1 MAVLGPIPGIFL
13 ILSGFKKDWLSLIK
27 RKPLGLLSLLAILR
41 GLNYNKDVIRKKL
54 EHEDT
59 TRKIKLPKGAK
70 QKESRIEMDRGRK
83 ERKLKGDKQGISY
96 AETPEKISKLPK
108 GDRADKI
115 EKYQELGESKKLPDI
130 QLKKDV
136 IAKDMQGNK
145 ITLKEGDVFSVYELP
160 KSRYLLEGKESY
172 TVPKNQFQ
180 NIKGQSII
188 AEAKEFAPEL
198 EGTEED
204 IKGLSKW
211 QGDELYDNGK
221 RLADVYKGEDGKWH
235 YRSDFVEESP
245 AFKTRQE
252 AMENAEADALGI
264 YSGNETKFSQYTL
277 PDGENYRE
285 ILIKAPESKVNEGD
299 LISFKDWKKNNTYG
313 TQEEYNKVIERAK
326 KSMDKMVACSTLLEC
341 FLIIS
346 KILFETFSYK
356 GISTPRKI
364 TSCSAFLAKR
374 LAIVMG

>member
-1 MAVLGPIPGIFL
+1 LTCNCTISYGPVHI
-13 ILSGFKKDWLSLIK
+13 
-27 RKPLGLLSLLAILR
+27 LAILR

-180 NIKGQSII
+180 NIKG
-188 AEAKEFAPEL
+188 
-198 EGTEED
+198 
-204 IKGLSKW
+204 
-211 QGDELYDNGK
+211 
-221 RLADVYKGEDGKWH
+221 
-235 YRSDFVEESP
+235 
-245 AFKTRQE
+245 
-252 AMENAEADALGI
+252 
-264 YSGNETKFSQYTL
+264 
-277 PDGENYRE
+277 RE
-285 ILIKAPESKVNEGD
+285 
-299 LISFKDWKKNNTYG
+299 
-313 TQEEYNKVIERAK
+313 
-326 KSMDKMVACSTLLEC
+326 
-341 FLIIS
+341 
-346 KILFETFSYK
+346 FSYCIDFCLFN
-356 GISTPRKI
+356 GANILTLGMSTKKQI
-364 TSCSAFLAKR
+364 DSNINSLSSFSTKK
-374 LAIVMG
+374 